1 MRSDISYED
10 SRTGLSYWLPI
21 SVVLGACLLAIICL
35 GVHAAQLPETLE
47 PYPELTAEP
56 IPEEYMPKVEEAIE
70 EETKEEL
77 PVVSEPVMTDR
88 DYMAAVV
95 MSEAGS
101 EKFIGKVAVVTVIL
115 NRSNLLGTSIQ
126 HVVEAKNQ
134 FSYPYYGKITTAC
147 YEAVDYALE
156 NRDLFPKNLFYFR
169 NEHYHDIGEPYIQIG
184 NHYFSTLGEPEFDIE
199 TLGSKD

>member
-21 SVVLGACLLAIICL
+21 SVVLGVCLLAIICL
-35 GVHAAQLPETLE
+35 GVHAAQLPETFE
-47 PYPELTAEP
+47 SYPELTAEP

-70 EETKEEL
+70 EEVKEEL

-95 MSEAGS
+95 MSESRG
-101 EKFIGKVAVVTVIL
+101 EKFHGKVAVAVVVL
-115 NRSNLLGTSIQ
+115 NRADWWEKSIAE
-126 HVVEAKNQ
+126 VVTEQGQ
-134 FSYPYYGKITTAC
+134 FAYPYVGSIYKSA
-147 YEAVDYALE
+147 YEAVDMAYIV
-156 NRDLFPKNLFYFR
+156 RDMYPKNMIYF
-169 NEHYHDIGEPYIQIG
+169 NAGDKAENGEYYDKIG
-184 NHYFSTLGEPEFDIE
+184 NHVFATDGEPEFDIE